1 MEINPFRVLGNPLV
15 SRSLAQRLLA
25 GERGAIARAIR
36 LLDDGD
42 PTGTALLREI
52 YPAAAAARVI
62 GVTGAPGSGKSTL
75 VDRLIEAFR
84 ARGERVGVA
93 AVDPSSPFTG
103 GAILGDRI
111 RMQRHAEDDG
121 VFIRSLATRGHLG
134 GLSAST
140 LDALT
145 VLGAA
150 GFHTL
155 LLETVGVGQDEVE
168 VNRVADTV
176 ALIVAPGSG
185 DAVQTL
191 KAGVM
196 EIAHLFV
203 VNKMDQPGADQTARE
218 IEQMLAFK
226 DHGPGLP
233 AAPGPATWTP
243 PVVLAAAV
251 EGRNIDQVVE
261 ALDRHAEWLRSSG
274 EDRRR
279 RRDRARVAVQEAV
292 RARVDADLASGFPS
306 ALDEAAARVSGG
318 SSDPRTEADAI
329 VKALGVR
336 KPG

>member
-1 MEINPFRVLGNPLV
+1 VTA
-15 SRSLAQRLLA
+15 SLAQRLLA
-25 GERGAIARAIR
+25 GERAAIARAIR
-36 LLDDGD
+36 LLDDAD
-42 PTGTALLREI
+42 PAGIDLLRDI
-52 YPAAAAARVI
+52 YPAATQARVVGI
-62 GVTGAPGSGKSTL
+62 TGAPGSGKSTL

-140 LDALT
+140 LDVLT

-150 GFHTL
+150 GFRTL

-176 ALIVAPGSG
+176 ALVVAPGAG

-203 VNKMDQPGADQTARE
+203 VNKADRPGADEVARE
-218 IEQMLAFK
+218 IEQLVAFQS
-226 DHGPGLP
+226 HGPGSD
-233 AAPGPATWTP
+233 AGDAGTWTP
-243 PVVLAAAV
+243 PVVMAVAV
-251 EGRNIDQVVE
+251 EGRNIDAVVV
-261 ALDRHAEWLRSSG
+261 ALDAHADYLQRSG
-274 EDRRR
+274 EDVRR
-279 RRDRARVAVQEAV
+279 RRDRARLAVLEAMRAKMDAEVA
-292 RARVDADLASGFPS
+292 ARFPG
-306 ALDEAAARVSGG
+306 ALDQAAERIATGA
-318 SSDPRTEADAI
+318 SDPRAEAEAI
-329 VKALGVR
+329 LR
-336 KPG
+336 SLNKP

>member
-1 MEINPFRVLGNPLV
+1 MTA
-15 SRSLAQRLLA
+15 SLAQRLLA
-25 GERGAIARAIR
+25 GERAAIARAIR
-36 LLDDGD
+36 LLDDAD
-42 PTGTALLREI
+42 PTGIALLREI
-52 YPAAAAARVI
+52 YPAAAQARVI

-111 RMQRHAEDDG
+111 RMQRHAEDEG

-150 GFHTL
+150 GFRTL

-176 ALIVAPGSG
+176 ALVVAPGAG

-203 VNKMDQPGADQTARE
+203 VNKADQPGADQVARE
-218 IEQMLAFK
+218 IEQLVAFQP
-226 DHGPGLP
+226 HGPGSD
-233 AAPGPATWTP
+233 AAPVGAWTP
-243 PVVLAAAV
+243 PVVMAAAV
-251 EGRNIDQVVE
+251 EGRNIDAVVA
-261 ALDRHAEWLRSSG
+261 ALDGHAAYLRRSG
-274 EDRRR
+274 EDVRRR
-279 RRDRARVAVQEAV
+279 RERARLAVLEAMRAKMDTEVA
-292 RARVDADLASGFPS
+292 ARLPG
-306 ALDEAAARVSGG
+306 ALDEAAERIAAGA
-318 SSDPRTEADAI
+318 SDPHAEAENILRT
-329 VKALGVR
+329 LQGR
-336 KPG
+336 

>member
-1 MEINPFRVLGNPLV
+1 VTA
-15 SRSLAQRLLA
+15 SLAQRLLA
-25 GERGAIARAIR
+25 GERAAIARAIR
-36 LLDDGD
+36 LLDDAD
-42 PTGTALLREI
+42 PAGIDLLRDI
-52 YPAAAAARVI
+52 YPAATQARVI
-62 GVTGAPGSGKSTL
+62 GITGAPGSGKSTL

-140 LDALT
+140 LDVLT

-150 GFHTL
+150 GFRTL

-176 ALIVAPGSG
+176 ALVVVPGAG

-203 VNKMDQPGADQTARE
+203 VNKADRPGADQVARE
-218 IEQMLAFK
+218 IEQLVAFK
-226 DHGPGLP
+226 EHGPGSD
-233 AAPGPATWTP
+233 AGDAGTWTP
-243 PVVLAAAV
+243 PVVMAAAV
-251 EGRNIDQVVE
+251 EGRNIDAVVV
-261 ALDRHAEWLRSSG
+261 ALDGHADYLRRSG
-274 EDRRR
+274 EDARR
-279 RRDRARVAVQEAV
+279 RRDRARLAVLEAMRAKMDAEVA
-292 RARVDADLASGFPS
+292 ARLPG
-306 ALDEAAARVSGG
+306 ALDQAAERIATGT
-318 SSDPRTEADAI
+318 SDPRAEAEAI
-329 VKALGVR
+329 LR
-336 KPG
+336 SLNKP